1 LAILAGTVSAL
12 ALPSAAQAA
21 EPCPNEQLRAQS
33 NSTQL
38 PDCRA
43 YELVTPVD
51 KLGLSVDVPTGGS
64 GAGAAVSSDGQ
75 RVLYFPIFALLRG
88 QSEGLDGA
96 SEATRTSGGWLSTSV
111 AFPTGQEHPNFD
123 YQIETLPVGG
133 TPDLSTLFYDT
144 YVFVGDAAKPV
155 SSRVYARN
163 PDGSFAGVSQNDTGE
178 AVSVG
183 TSADGSHAVFEM
195 TPVRTEEKGG
205 GQKGGILSLYD
216 RVGGETVPV
225 GVGANGSPTS
235 TCGAI
240 LGGTDEVQVDSFG
253 PLHDV
258 AKFRDAVS
266 SDGSRIFF
274 ESPDPR
280 GHLFSS
286 DPGCGQPGEVYVR
299 ENAATTTEISRSQKT
314 GSVGAP
320 APDGATFQAASADG
334 SRVFFHSPDQLT
346 NDPAATSGGLYEYD
360 LESGVLT
367 FIAVGE
373 VYGSGLSVSFAPL
386 LSSDGT
392 HLYFLGFVPGKG
404 PAPGPAGN
412 KNLYLWDE
420 GRISFISPEPVNPP
434 SATVDAR
441 VSADGSTLAFTS
453 ISNLTGYDSHGVG
466 ELYVYKANGGSLAC
480 ISCDPNG
487 APPAGPALFFGT
499 VYSTPIASQDVTS
512 DGSRVFFQSPDP
524 LLPGAT
530 NGLYN
535 VYEYENGALYL
546 LSDGNGP
553 YASRLVGASGDGT
566 DVIIATYDSLVPQD
580 QDNGNGDLYDVRVGG
595 GFPYL
600 PPAGGCSGDSCQ
612 GQPALAPVLSSASSA
627 SYPAGENLAPPVAAP
642 VVKPLTRAQKFA
654 KALRA
659 CRAKHNKRKRAVCE
673 TQARKNYAPPHKA
686 KKTGRKGK

>member
-1 LAILAGTVSAL
+1 MAVAVAFLSPASA
-12 ALPSAAQAA
+12 SA

-75 RVLYFPIFALLRG
+75 RVLYFPIFALLRD

-123 YQIETLPVGG
+123 YQIETLPLGG

-144 YVFVGDAAKPV
+144 GVFVGDVAKLV
-155 SSRVYARN
+155 STRVYARN

-178 AVSVG
+178 AVYVG

-205 GQKGGILSLYD
+205 AHKGGILSLYD

-225 GVGANGSPTS
+225 GVDANGSPTS

-240 LGGTDEVQVDSFG
+240 LGGTDEAQIDDFTR
-253 PLHDV
+253 LENV

-320 APDGATFQAASADG
+320 APHGAIFEAASADG
-334 SRVFFHSPDQLT
+334 SRVFFESIDQLT
-346 NDPAATSGGLYEYD
+346 NDAAAASQDLYEYD
-360 LESGVLT
+360 VQSGVLT
-367 FIAVGE
+367 FIASGR
-373 VYGSGLSVSFAPL
+373 VYGRGLIFGFAPL

-392 HLYFLGFVPGKG
+392 HVYFLGNVPGKG
-404 PAPGPAGN
+404 PAGQE
-412 KNLYLWDE
+412 NLYLWDE
-420 GRISFISPEPVNPP
+420 GRISFISPVPIGGVANTGGT
-434 SATVDAR
+434 ADAR

-453 ISNLTGYDSHGVG
+453 TSNLTGYDSHGVA
-466 ELYVYKANGGSLAC
+466 EIYVYKANGGSLAC

-487 APPAGPALFFGT
+487 APPAGPAQFFGT
-499 VYSTPIASQDVTS
+499 VFSTPIASQDVTS

-612 GQPALAPVLSSASSA
+612 GQPALAPVLPSSSSA
-627 SYPAGENLAPPVAAP
+627 SYPAGENRAPPVATP

-659 CRAKHNKRKRAVCE
+659 CRAKHNKHKRAVCE